1 MSMDHRHVEVNYLM
15 LKYKCLFAVKGTEDA
30 AVHNK
35 CKNKCAADETL
46 NYFRYQRDMAIHRY

>member
-1 MSMDHRHVEVNYLM
+1 M

-46 NYFRYQRDMAIHRY
+46 NYFRYQRDMAIHRYWLIVTL